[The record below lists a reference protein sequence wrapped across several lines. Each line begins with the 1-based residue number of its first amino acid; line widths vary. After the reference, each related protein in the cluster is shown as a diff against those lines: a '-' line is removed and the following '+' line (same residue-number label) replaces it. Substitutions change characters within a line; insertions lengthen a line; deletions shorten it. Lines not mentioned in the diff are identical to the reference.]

1 MYRNSFAML
10 SAGAFV
16 GAFLGALMGVLAI
29 VSGFIVWDYW
39 AQRRENKEKVNT
51 TPLAVDVVL
60 ERQLEEYLVNH
71 FSELF
76 PNWRIFGQL
85 LQDSGDTPNDNQQK
99 QSKSARPPGIRYRT
113 EAGEIDLL
121 CYDSKGDL
129 VVIELKRDKA
139 PDRVVAQVD
148 RYLSW
153 VRANL
158 AQPGQRVWGLIIARR
173 FDSRLFYT
181 LQRRRD
187 IRIWT
192 YQWKLRFD
200 KRPRPS
206 K

>member
-1 MYRNSFAML
+1 ML
-10 SAGAFV
+10 FSGDFV
-16 GAFLGALMGVLAI
+16 GAFLGALIGVLAI
-29 VSGFIVWDYW
+29 VGGFIVWDYW
-39 AQRRENKEKVNT
+39 IQQRENREKANA
-51 TPLAVDVVL
+51 TPLSVEVVL

-76 PNWRIFGQL
+76 PNWQIFRQSP
-85 LQDSGDTPNDNQQK
+85 QDFGDVPNDNRQK
-99 QSKSARPPGIRYRT
+99 RSQSARPPGIRYRT

-121 CYDSKGDL
+121 CYDSKGNL
-129 VVIELKRDKA
+129 VVIELKRDRA
-139 PDRVVAQVD
+139 PDRVVAQID

-173 FDSRLFYT
+173 FDSRLFHT